1 MNCRTR
7 PVNFIIDTGSQLN
20 VISEKVWKSIVQTP
34 MDKSRAITMNDA
46 NGGSGELLGLV
57 SDIPLKFGHISTT
70 FNAYV
75 APNPPFEGLLGRPW
89 QIKNK
94 VGIREKD
101 EGTYLTFEGRPGYP
115 DSEVLVTPYRTD
127 DSQDAASY
135 MIEPQVWGP
144 SPGVTSIA
152 EEPEGDDDHAA
163 TAEED
168 QKDIGIQTDEEAEHD
183 DEDSEDQEDDNSDM
197 DDTDPVDDSA
207 KEREARQEVI
217 TYRTLLAAQ
226 VDDSRTQMTRRI
238 GETTIHSDNGV
249 EFIKETTRSHGH
261 RMFLLRDAH
270 FFYGTGCCM
279 GHMLVQ
285 VFPFSEGELQK
296 SRNIMRR
303 YREGSVKMIIAEGL
317 KPRALSLATPKES
330 YQCDGNLLGPWS
342 TPDSMMV
349 LHAKCGYYSIPF
361 IVDTGS
367 QVNCV
372 NADLWKLARG
382 TSREVDDDVSIKDV
396 TGKSL
401 SCIGLWDTPLSIG
414 RIDTEAT
421 LYIVEDLAVPGIL
434 GRSWQQKHEF
444 SLQHR
449 PEGLYLGIRD
459 SLKLH
464 SYELLITSPGIQKD
478 VLDRTFRLCAMTT
491 VDQAP
496 SKGLDVNRVEM
507 RLAQLQIKP
516 GDSPAPRKETMDD
529 SGSMVPTE
537 LNSPENWD
545 EDFPDEERS
554 PHFLESNRMVEQENR
569 KLYDTFRKVHQDQL
583 GQVIEEVATLMTD
596 IRVKNARIVHPGPL
610 SPKPDHAE
618 GQYLLQD
625 VRMTMNGRRYRGHGV
640 LHMVFYSDVPCSPS
654 SLEAEAGTSE
664 EWKQTSDQNFEVPMG
679 PSEDLSDSILIDGQI
694 PLGELPSQADDP
706 QSADEEEDLYDQ
718 ATHRR
723 ETIKG
728 QKVQPKL
735 RPEETTVILL
745 GNGSALCGTNEF
757 MATMMS
763 YLGHDVSGPAEL
775 ITGRQ
780 LGKINWDPLHQ
791 ALGTIGVTVPGDNRG
806 RAAIRKTQKI
816 QTNPDG
822 HMLRHMTMMRPC
834 GNMWTR
840 GYHRRLRR
848 PQKRQKRNK
857 RVATEAE
864 EADTVPEF
872 RVMWLVGGDSI
883 ITDSGFA
890 AGPQTQQDSH

>member
-1 MNCRTR
+1 MMDDPALTRMFRSQESASKPVEKPRTMVSRTSAISKEVDPTAIMNRILNTSLTVSVGELIGVSKEVAQQVQNVLKVKKTEAAEVAANLVPGLAANFVTDISETRSPLIRLTMNCRTR

-238 GETTIHSDNGV
+238 GETTIHSDNGGGV
-249 EFIKETTRSHGH
+249 HQGNYEITWSSYVSSSGCT
-261 RMFLLRDAH
+261 FLLWNW
-270 FFYGTGCCM
+270 
-279 GHMLVQ
+279 MLHGPHVGPG
-285 VFPFSEGELQK
+285 VSIF
-296 SRNIMRR
+296 RR
-303 YREGSVKMIIAEGL
+303 GIAEVAQYNET
-317 KPRALSLATPKES
+317 PRYAQGA

-791 ALGTIGVTVPGDNRG
+791 ALGTIGVTVP
-806 RAAIRKTQKI
+806 
-816 QTNPDG
+816 
-822 HMLRHMTMMRPC
+822 
-834 GNMWTR
+834 
-840 GYHRRLRR
+840 RR
-848 PQKRQKRNK
+848 
-857 RVATEAE
+857 
-864 EADTVPEF
+864 
-872 RVMWLVGGDSI
+872 
-883 ITDSGFA
+883 
-890 AGPQTQQDSH
+890 